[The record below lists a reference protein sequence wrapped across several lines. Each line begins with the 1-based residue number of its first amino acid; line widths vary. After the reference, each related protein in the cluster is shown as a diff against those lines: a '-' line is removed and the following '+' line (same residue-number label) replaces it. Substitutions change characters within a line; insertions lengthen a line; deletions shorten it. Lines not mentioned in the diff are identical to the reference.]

1 VIMLAALLGAV
12 AGVAAIFVMFHND
25 MLQER
30 SGAAVLLAAIAV
42 FYPVFAAIEGD
53 LPGMVL
59 HAVIFMSFA
68 WLAIRGFRLGLH
80 LIAGGMIAHGL
91 FDVTGLTRSP
101 ILRLPPSQH
110 SRPSPRHKPI
120 TPCLRS
126 ASAGGS
132 TRRT

>member
-1 VIMLAALLGAV
+1 MIMLAALLGAV

-91 FDVTGLTRSP
+91 FDVGLMSIGSP
-101 ILRLPPSQH
+101 GPQWWPAFCAALDV
-110 SRPSPRHKPI
+110 
-120 TPCLRS
+120 T
-126 ASAGGS
+126 AGGALIRLIQ
-132 TRRT
+132 TQKVPR